1 MLEKG
6 YAGDIAQ
13 GRANL
18 GREMPVAVYRLL
30 EYSMRDVL
38 AERFGEEGMIDLL
51 REAGRRAGE
60 IFAKEELDCT
70 AGFDAFVSELQQKL
84 IDLKIGVL
92 RIESVEED
100 GTILLTVG
108 EDLDCSGLPVSG
120 KTVCNYDEG
129 FLEGIL
135 SAYDQRAVQ
144 AREIDCWAK
153 GDRVCRFQITELK
166 NHEI

>member
-6 YAGDIAQ
+6 YAGDITQ

-18 GREMPVAVYRLL
+18 GGEMPVAVYRLL